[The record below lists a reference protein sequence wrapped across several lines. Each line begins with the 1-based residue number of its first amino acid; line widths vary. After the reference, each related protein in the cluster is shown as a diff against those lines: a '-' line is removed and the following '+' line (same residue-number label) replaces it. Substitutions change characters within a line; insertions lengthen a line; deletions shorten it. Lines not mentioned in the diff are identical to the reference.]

1 MNILLWMA
9 GKQTNEGKKM
19 KKRMNK
25 VLYKLANEWKITLNG
40 NERKKEWKNERIKN
54 WNAMIE

>member
-1 MNILLWMA
+1 MNIMLWMA

-25 VLYKLANEWKITLNG
+25 VLYKLANEWKITLNV
-40 NERKKEWKNERIKN
+40 NERKKKNEKTK
-54 WNAMIE
+54 E